1 MQALEQVQQSFI
13 VLSRRILDSKHAK
26 GSSKAGATKVSG
38 LSVLSLE
45 RKASGS
51 EKSSGSKL
59 SSAEE
64 LLFLCEFAAD
74 IVYTLQATLSAIQHA
89 HLAQEV
95 SNILW

>member
-1 MQALEQVQQSFI
+1 VHQSFI
-13 VLSRRILDSKHAK
+13 VLSRRILDAKHSK
-26 GSSKAGATKVSG
+26 GSGKSSGTKVSG

-45 RKASGS
+45 RK
-51 EKSSGSKL
+51 SSGQEKASKL
-59 SSAEE
+59 SAAEE

-89 HLAQEV
+89 QLPQEV